1 MNMLNVLFGV
11 CMKTWTRWSLSLQF
25 RALVYGN
32 SWKRHL
38 LLQSWKLEVDSGKI
52 NLVWGSRMRQTTKL
66 QFAFR
71 EPHSASLQWRGPGNW
86 VFHGNTTDLWKCST
100 PKTAYVFLL
109 ERYLLLLVKGNALKT
124 IIQKPISLAS
134 SMWHAAATVTDIC
147 VLNKSFLTQNTL
159 YCCSII

>member
-52 NLVWGSRMRQTTKL
+52 NLVWGSRMRQTTEL

-86 VFHGNTTDLWKCST
+86 VFPWQHYWFMEMFNTQDCLCVSTGEIFITAGEGKCIKNNYS
-100 PKTAYVFLL
+100 KTNFPGQFYVTCCCYCH
-109 ERYLLLLVKGNALKT
+109 RYLCFK
-124 IIQKPISLAS
+124 
-134 SMWHAAATVTDIC
+134 
-147 VLNKSFLTQNTL
+147 
-159 YCCSII
+159 